1 MSGDNFVLLWDKI
14 LTSSIWMEP
23 APTRLVFITML
34 LLKNKDGIVR
44 TKSVKA
50 LAHVARVTEKE
61 CQEALAKFEAPEPET
76 AGETDDGR
84 RIEKVEG
91 GWQIL
96 NHEMYRYSSEARRAL
111 WRAQKAKQRE
121 VTKTKAVEQTETA
134 AEKVRRAGRSSLKKD
149 QAALAAA
156 EAEQARRD
164 QELVAQLKSTTG
176 LMSPGQ

>member
-111 WRAQKAKQRE
+111 
-121 VTKTKAVEQTETA
+121 
-134 AEKVRRAGRSSLKKD
+134 
-149 QAALAAA
+149 
-156 EAEQARRD
+156 
-164 QELVAQLKSTTG
+164 
-176 LMSPGQ
+176 